1 MKTKS
6 VISALLG
13 SLFLLAGSQAYANT
27 YFLSQSNTL
36 ADDVN
41 YAQVEVLENAGTG
54 NLDFT
59 VTSLEP
65 NNWKFSN
72 FYFNLGGSTGD
83 ITLTGLPTGW
93 TADSDQNVSE
103 FGVFSDGAKG
113 NGNSL
118 QSVFSFTADGTN
130 TLSFA
135 NLLANEDG
143 WIFAAH
149 SQCQNK
155 RNNPCSAVGDE
166 TSHHIAGPDI
176 SPIPIPGAIW
186 LFGTALMGFISM
198 SSRRKV

>member
-1 MKTKS
+1 MKTKHL
-6 VISALLG
+6 ISSLLC
-13 SLFLLAGSQAYANT
+13 SLFLFAGQQAYANT
-27 YFLSQSNTL
+27 YFLNQSNTL
-36 ADDVN
+36 ADGVN
-41 YAQVEVLENAGTG
+41 YAQVDVLETAG
-54 NLDFT
+54 NLNFT
-59 VTSLEP
+59 VTALEP
-65 NNWKFSN
+65 TNWKFSN
-72 FYFNLGGSTGD
+72 FYFNLGGSTGA
-83 ITLTGLPTGW
+83 ISLTGLPSGW
-93 TADSDQNVSE
+93 SAETSQNVSE

-135 NLLANEDG
+135 NLLANNVG
-143 WIFAAH
+143 FIFAAH
-149 SQCQNK
+149 VQCSGRGGNQ
-155 RNNPCSAVGDE
+155 CSSVDGE

>member
-41 YAQVEVLENAGTG
+41 YAQVEVLVNDG

-59 VTSLEP
+59 VTALEP
-65 NNWKFSN
+65 TNWKFSD

-93 TADSDQNVSE
+93 TADTDQNVSE
-103 FGVFSDGAKG
+103 FGLFSDGAKG
-113 NGNSL
+113 TGSSL
-118 QSVFSFTADGTN
+118 QSIFSFTADGTN
-130 TLSFA
+130 TLSLA
-135 NLLANEDG
+135 NLIANDEG
-143 WIFAAH
+143 WIFAGH
-149 SQCQNK
+149 VQCSTRGGNV
-155 RNNPCSAVGDE
+155 CSAVDGE
-166 TSHHIAGPDI
+166 TSHQIAGPDI

-186 LFGTALMGFISM
+186 LYGTALMGFISM
-198 SSRRKV
+198 NSRRKV

>member
-1 MKTKS
+1 MKTKRL
-6 VISALLG
+6 ISSLLCG
-13 SLFLLAGSQAYANT
+13 LFLFAGQQAYANT
-27 YFLSQSNTL
+27 YFLNQSNTL
-36 ADDVN
+36 DDGVN
-41 YAQVEVLENAGTG
+41 YAQVDVLETAG
-54 NLDFT
+54 NLNFT
-59 VTSLEP
+59 VTALEP
-65 NNWKFSN
+65 TNWKFSN
-72 FYFNLGGSTGD
+72 FYFNLGGSTGA
-83 ITLTGLPTGW
+83 ITLTGLPSGW
-93 TADSDQNVSE
+93 NADTDQNVSE

-113 NGNSL
+113 RGNSL

-135 NLLANEDG
+135 NLLANDEG

-149 SQCQNK
+149 VQCQSKVNS
-155 RNNPCSAVGDE
+155 PCNSVDGE